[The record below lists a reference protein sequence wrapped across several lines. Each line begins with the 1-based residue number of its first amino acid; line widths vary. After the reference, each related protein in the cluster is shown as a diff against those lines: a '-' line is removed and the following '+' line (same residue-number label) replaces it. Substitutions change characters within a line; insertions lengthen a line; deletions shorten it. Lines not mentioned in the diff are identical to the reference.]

1 MMNDNSI
8 NTTDAIRIAPIHTDK
23 TKAVLSDLKF
33 KKGDEELFASATSA
47 ASPKLIYNG
56 GALIENVEIYTIFWG
71 KNWDTSAVY
80 KTLAQNINSFFTAIL
95 TSPLIDQLAEYNTNT
110 PKYTIGHGSLSGTKT
125 IATHAPAS
133 GKSITDS
140 AIQKALHSW
149 ITAGT
154 VAPVTPNRLYFIYT
168 DLNVKVIMG
177 GSSSC
182 TNFCG
187 YHNNIAQTYYAVMP
201 FPSCSGCLAGLNA
214 LDALTG
220 TSSHELCEAITDPVP
235 GTGWYDQV
243 NGEIGDICAWKFKK
257 IAGFNVQLEWSNTAG
272 TCV

>member
-1 MMNDNSI
+1 MEDVFS
-8 NTTDAIRIAPIHTDK
+8 DKAEAIRIAPLLISK
-23 TKAVLSDLKF
+23 SKVMLGDLKI
-33 KKGDEELFASATSA
+33 KKGDEELYAGITSSAV
-47 ASPKLIYNG
+47 PKLIYNG
-56 GALIENVEIYTIFWG
+56 GALIENVEVFTIFWG
-71 KNWDTSAVY
+71 KSWAILAAY
-80 KTLAQNINSFFTAIL
+80 KTLAQNINTFFTAIL
-95 TSPLIDQLAEYNTNT
+95 ISPVIDQLAEYNTTT
-110 PKYTIGHGSLSGTKT
+110 PKQTIGHGSLGGTIT

-140 AIQKALHSW
+140 AIQKELNTW
-149 ITAGT
+149 IAKGI

-187 YHNNIAQTYYAVMP
+187 YHSNIGTTYYAVMP
-201 FPSCSGCLAGLNA
+201 FPSCSGCLGGLNA

-235 GTGWYDQV
+235 GSGWYDQV

-257 IAGFNVQLEWSNTAG
+257 IAGFNVQLEWSNKAG
-272 TCV
+272 SCV